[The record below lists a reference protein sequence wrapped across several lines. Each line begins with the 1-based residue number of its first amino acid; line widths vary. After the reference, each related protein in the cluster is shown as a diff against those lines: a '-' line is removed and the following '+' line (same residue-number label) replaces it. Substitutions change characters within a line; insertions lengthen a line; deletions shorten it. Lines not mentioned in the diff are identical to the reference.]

1 MVRPAAGDADAERRD
16 LGAVDID
23 PGGAGA
29 ARGASAQEIDHR
41 LFEQAHEGFDLQPAA
56 SGAGHPQKTPP
67 PPAAGGGP
75 PPPARRKPPPSPGP
89 LGLSTPTPL
98 PPPPLT

>member
-56 SGAGHPQKTPP
+56 CEIDQRIEHHLAGAVVGDLATTVGSNHRDSVGH
-67 PPAAGGGP
+67 ADGRGAL
-75 PPPARRKPPPSPGP
+75 A
-89 LGLSTPTPL
+89 
-98 PPPPLT
+98 